1 MSTDVLP
8 ELACADLV
16 EVVTDYLEGDL
27 GAVDRER
34 FDAHLLECPDCGEYV
49 AQIRRTVAALRELPV
64 DELDP
69 QVLSRL
75 PRRA

>member
-1 MSTDVLP
+1 MSAAALP
-8 ELACADLV
+8 DLPCADLV

-64 DELDP
+64 DELDA
-69 QVLSRL
+69 QVLSEL

>member
-1 MSTDVLP
+1 MSAAALP
-8 ELACADLV
+8 DLPCADLV

-34 FDAHLLECPDCGEYV
+34 FDAHLLECPDCFEYV
-49 AQIRRTVAALRELPV
+49 GQIRLTVQALRELPV
-64 DELDP
+64 EALDA
-69 QVLSRL
+69 QVLSEM

>member
-1 MSTDVLP
+1 MSAGVLP

-34 FDAHLLECPDCGEYV
+34 FDAHLLECPDCFEYV
-49 AQIRRTVAALRELPV
+49 GQIRRTVAALRELPV
-64 DELDP
+64 DELDA
-69 QVLSRL
+69 QVLSEL